1 VVVDRERETER
12 DGERDRERW
21 GERQRVVVD
30 GERDREL
37 VEKGRQTSTANLQF
51 VPDEAEF
58 EVGDLGVLDTEV
70 PPTEHLVAHVDVV
83 AVA

>member
-1 VVVDRERETER
+1 MPTDP
-12 DGERDRERW
+12 
-21 GERQRVVVD
+21 
-30 GERDREL
+30 
-37 VEKGRQTSTANLQF
+37 TSSLLPAVGTSPLLSITS
-51 VPDEAEF
+51 VRSDEAEF